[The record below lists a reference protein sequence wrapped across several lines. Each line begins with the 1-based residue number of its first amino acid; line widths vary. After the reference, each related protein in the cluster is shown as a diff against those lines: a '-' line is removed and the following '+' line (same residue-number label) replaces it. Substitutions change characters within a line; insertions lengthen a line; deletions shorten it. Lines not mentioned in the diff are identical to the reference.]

1 MKIGKLHIRP
11 TRRGWTI
18 LALLALLASS
28 YTADAVA
35 SVGRVRAGVTAGSL
49 QLGGKTKDQARID
62 LERRAELLVSE
73 PIELFA
79 DDHKM
84 TIQPT
89 EIGFD
94 PDVAGTLDDAV
105 GVGRRGN
112 FLVRSWHRLRAL
124 FASTNVGWEST
135 HDAKT
140 AKLLVSEF
148 ASRIDT
154 EGHEAGIEARG
165 AKFVAV
171 GAVPGRR
178 LDHDR
183 TVGAIVESLESW
195 PRRSMEVPVSVRHR
209 RTTID
214 DAREAAKVANRWTR
228 GPLML
233 VAPDSSRHSLPPE
246 ELAKMID
253 AVPRKRGG
261 DWILQTR
268 FSPEL
273 VEGVLA
279 EKMKPFEREA
289 KSASFAVNGAV
300 ASVVAGQA
308 GRRFDAKATA
318 ERLAD
323 TADRESN
330 REMEAAF
337 KDSEPELTT
346 DEAKDLNITE
356 LVSSFTTNHPC
367 CAPRVSNIHKIA
379 DTVDGAI
386 VKPGASFSLNG
397 YVGPRTVEKGYVLA
411 PMIFDGEF
419 RDDVGGGVSQ
429 FATTMF
435 NAIFFGGYRFNTY
448 KAHSYYISR
457 YPAGREATVSWPNP
471 DLAFTNNSSAGVL
484 IKAFYSSTSITVS
497 FYGDKEG
504 KTVTAEAGPRTNPTQ
519 PGEQRRTNPAL
530 PPGAERV
537 MQGGGPGFDI
547 VVMRIIRKDGDE
559 TSQRFFTRYKAEPR
573 IIEVGPKPEPSPSP
587 TPSGSPSPSESPR
600 QPRRPGT
607 TPTPQ
612 PPPGGSPAP

>member
-1 MKIGKLHIRP
+1 MKIGKLRIRP

-18 LALLALLASS
+18 LALLALLLSS

-35 SVGRVRAGVTAGSL
+35 SVGRVRAGVVAGSL
-49 QLGGKTKDQARID
+49 ELGGMTRDEAKGE
-62 LERRAELLVSE
+62 LEERSELLVSE
-73 PIELFA
+73 PVELFA
-79 DDHKM
+79 DDHKV
-84 TIQPT
+84 TVQPS
-89 EIGFD
+89 EIGFR
-94 PDVAGTLDDAV
+94 PDAEGTLGDAY

-112 FLVRSWHRLRAL
+112 FIVRSWHRLRAL

-135 HDAKT
+135 HDTKAT
-140 AKLLVSEF
+140 EQLVGEF

-154 EGHEAGIEARG
+154 EGHEAKIEYRDAE
-165 AKFVAV
+165 FVAV
-171 GAVPGRR
+171 AAVPGRR

-183 TVGAIVESLESW
+183 TVDAIIDGLESW
-195 PRRSMEVPVSVRHR
+195 PRRSMEVPVSVRPR
-209 RTTID
+209 RTTMD
-214 DAREAAKVANRWTR
+214 DARDAARIANRWTR
-228 GPLML
+228 GPLTL
-233 VAPDSSRHSLPPE
+233 TAPDSSRHTLPPE

-253 AVPRKRGG
+253 AVPRKRGR
-261 DWILQTR
+261 DWVLQTR
-268 FSPEL
+268 FSPDL
-273 VEGVLA
+273 VKQTLA

-308 GRRFDAKATA
+308 GRTFDPKATA
-318 ERLAD
+318 VRLAD
-323 TADRESN
+323 AADREN
-330 REMEAAF
+330 DRVAEAAF

-346 DEAKDLNITE
+346 DEAKDLNIHE

-386 VKPGASFSLNG
+386 VRPGASFSLNG

-419 RDDVGGGVSQ
+419 KDDVGGGVSQ

-471 DLAFTNNSSAGVL
+471 DLAFTNNSSSGIL

-504 KTVTAEAGPRTNPTQ
+504 KDVSAEAGPRTNPTQ
-519 PGEQRRTNPAL
+519 PGEERRTNPAL

-559 TSQRFFTRYKAEPR
+559 TSQRFFTRYKPEPR
-573 IIEVGPKPEPSPSP
+573 IIEVGPKPKASPSPSP
-587 TPSGSPSPSESPR
+587 SGSPGPTDEPR
-600 QPRRPGT
+600 KPRKPGT
-607 TPTPQ
+607 TPTPVPPAT
-612 PPPGGSPAP
+612 PPP